1 MLRLLAVVL
10 VVGGAFAAS
19 QFVGAV
25 LESRAIAEHAADE
38 RDNPA
43 ASVADAPRSLTPET
57 RR

>member
-1 MLRLLAVVL
+1 L
-10 VVGGAFAAS
+10 VVGGAFVAS

-43 ASVADAPRSLTPET
+43 ASVAEAPRSLTPET
-57 RR
+57 PR

>member
-10 VVGGAFAAS
+10 VIGGAFAAS

-25 LESRAIAEHAADE
+25 LEGRAIAEHAADE

-43 ASVADAPRSLTPET
+43 PAVAEAPRSLTPET
-57 RR
+57 PR